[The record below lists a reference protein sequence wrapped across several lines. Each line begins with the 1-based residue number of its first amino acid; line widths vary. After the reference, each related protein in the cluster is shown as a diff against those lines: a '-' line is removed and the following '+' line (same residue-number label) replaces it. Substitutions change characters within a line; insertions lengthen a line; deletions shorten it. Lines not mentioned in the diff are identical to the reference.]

1 VTATFLDRVREA
13 NRTPVVEDSIALRVA
28 VFVAVMIATHGA
40 LRLGIGGPLLD
51 VACYVGIPV
60 GYLLSHRLRHRNR
73 GWLKVFLGIGAI
85 AAFAQFLGLLAP
97 AFGGQVFGLQAGLI
111 ELLLWV
117 QVLHSLD
124 LPGRR
129 DVLFSL
135 GTSGALLI
143 VSATL
148 ATTNEFGVTVLLWFA
163 AALDGIV
170 IANLNDAGVRRGR
183 TRYARSIP
191 FTLAASA
198 VVGVLV
204 FSVLP
209 PARVFSFGLP
219 SRAASGG
226 VSTGGR
232 LVNPPMQEL
241 PSNAGRGGGQT
252 GTFGYFGYMDSLDL
266 GFRGR
271 PDNRIV
277 MRVRAP
283 GPDFWRAQTF
293 DTYDGQGWSNSDTR
307 LRELSSDGP
316 VRVLT
321 TEEDRP
327 TLGGEDFIQTFYLTK
342 VAPNMIFAAAT
353 PSQVFWPF
361 DEAYELSDGTLRGGD
376 TLAPGTVYSVI
387 SKRLPV
393 TADAL
398 RLADPRR
405 GYVAPSTYVRYTA
418 LPTVPLRVRQLAEEL
433 TASAPTTYDAVQA
446 MIGWIAEHTK
456 YSLNPP
462 RLHKGEDA
470 VDEFLFADQRG
481 FCEQIASSLVV
492 MLRSVGVPA
501 RLAVGYAPG
510 RRNPFTGMYE
520 VRASDAHA
528 YTEVLFPG
536 LGWRAFDPT
545 ADVPLAGD
553 AGAFPRFA
561 GAGLAKWVGERMPSP
576 AQTGAAAAATLV
588 VASGAALVLRV
599 RRDRQRT
606 WLEVQLAQLQRRSGV
621 PLHDAATLPQWLQQ
635 LPPEDR
641 NAFEP
646 IVRALEHEAWAPEP
660 LDDDDRRWVEQKLE
674 KVR

>member
-1 VTATFLDRVREA
+1 VTATLLDRLREA
-13 NRTPVVEDSIALRVA
+13 NRTPVVENSVALRVA

-40 LRLGIGGPLLD
+40 LRLGIGGPLLE
-51 VACYVGIPV
+51 VACYVGIPA
-60 GYLLSHRLRHRNR
+60 GYLLSHRLRHHSR
-73 GWLKVFLGIGAI
+73 GWLKALLAIGAI
-85 AAFAQFLGLLAP
+85 GAFAQFVGLLAP

-135 GTSGALLI
+135 GTSGALLV

-148 ATTNEFGVTVLLWFA
+148 ATTNDFGVTALLWFA
-163 AALDGIV
+163 AALDALV
-170 IANLNDAGVRRGR
+170 IANLDDAGVTKRRA
-183 TRYARSIP
+183 RYARSIP
-191 FTLAASA
+191 TTLLAS
-198 VVGVLV
+198 VTVGALL
-204 FSVLP
+204 FAVLP

-232 LVNPPMQEL
+232 LVNPSFNAGL
-241 PSNAGRGGGQT
+241 PSAAGRGGRT
-252 GTFGYFGYMDSLDL
+252 GTFGYFGYMENLDL

-271 PDNRIV
+271 PDDTVV

-293 DTYDGQGWSNSDTR
+293 DTYDGQRWTNSDTQTHR
-307 LRELSSDGP
+307 IFGGNALRP
-316 VRVLT
+316 VT
-321 TEEDRP
+321 PPEDRP
-327 TLGGEDFIQTFYLTK
+327 MLAGDEFIQTFYIAK
-342 VAPNMIFAAAT
+342 IAPNMVFAAAT
-353 PSQVFWPF
+353 PTQVFWPF

-376 TLAPGTVYSVI
+376 TLSPGTVYSVI
-387 SKRLPV
+387 SNRLRV

-398 RLADPRR
+398 RTADPRR
-405 GYVAPSTYVRYTA
+405 GFVDADTYTRYTA
-418 LPTVPLRVRQLAEEL
+418 LPPVAPRVRALAEEL
-433 TASAPTTYDAVQA
+433 DGRATNTYDAIQA
-446 MIGWIAEHTK
+446 MTDWIATHTK

-462 RLHKGEDA
+462 RLHPADDA
-470 VDEFLFADQRG
+470 VDRFLFEDQRG

-501 RLAVGYAPG
+501 RLTVGYASG
-510 RRNPFTGMYE
+510 HRNPFTGLYE

-536 LGWRAFDPT
+536 VGWQAFDPT

-553 AGAFPRFA
+553 SGAFPRFA
-561 GAGLAKWVGERMPSP
+561 GAGLAKWVSERLPTP
-576 AQTGAAAAATLV
+576 AQMVLCAV
-588 VASGAALVLRV
+588 AALVIGAAGAFVVHLR
-599 RRDRQRT
+599 RLRKRT
-606 WLEVQLAQLQRRSGV
+606 WLDVQLHRLQQRAGI
-621 PLHDAATLPQWLQQ
+621 PIDASSTLPRWLAG
-635 LPPEDR
+635 LPPDQRDEL
-641 NAFEP
+641 EP
-646 IVRALEHEAWAPEP
+646 VVRALEHEAWSADHLHEE
-660 LDDDDRRWVEQKLE
+660 DRRWVEKKLE